1 MLNHTNTFTGVAQ
14 NLNLSVTTVVK
25 IFDTYVEC
33 RRAILP
39 KIICFDEFYRSRKTT
54 DKYAFVM
61 ADFQTNKIIDVYH
74 SRRKDKLDSY
84 FSRIPQKERDNVEY
98 IIIDMWD
105 TYRDLAEVL
114 FKNAKIAV
122 DSFHVIKHL
131 NEAMINIRLR
141 IMRKY
146 EKNTKS
152 LYSNDMYYY
161 MLKKFHYFFVKEF
174 DDIYDGLIEIRKMK
188 TKWDKYEIRK
198 YLLSINS
205 DLKYA
210 YELKEKYKIEQD
222 NILEAYKI
230 MVVRYEISRNGYSSI
245 RPVTIAKDVSRESAV
260 KLGEQSIYFPGISAT
275 NEPMVSYPSG
285 SLASHILGYVGNITE
300 TELDGR
306 EDTYGI
312 NDVIGKVGIQYVFEE
327 YLRGKDGIKQLDM
340 SVDGTITD
348 EYITQEAVAGS
359 DVILTIDANLQ
370 AATEKALANNIKK
383 IASGGFSKRSD
394 AKAGAAVVMNVK
406 TGEILAMASY
416 PDYEPELFVN
426 GISQKKL
433 DEYNKGDNIFNRAI
447 SGVYAPGSTF
457 KMITAIAGLETGV
470 ITPTEKINDIGV
482 YKKAH
487 EPACWIWNSYG
498 MSHGWL
504 NVTEAITHSCN
515 YFFYEVGY
523 RATIDNIAKYA
534 KYYGLGEKT
543 NVELPMEEKGIV
555 ATRDKAKERGDEW
568 QIGETLSAAIGQ
580 SYNSYTPIQMAKY
593 ISMLANGGEP
603 IDVTIVKSIND
614 VNGNQV
620 SKEDITKF
628 VNAKLGLTKEKKENL
643 NIKKENIDAILKGM
657 KGVTSEEGGTAYSTF
672 ANFNIELGGKTGS
685 AQTDVQG
692 KINGWFVGFAPYEE
706 PEIAV
711 VVLVENAGSG
721 SYTAEVARDILQEY
735 FGMNMEKVEEDLTA
749 MPSTEIQN

>member
-1 MLNHTNTFTGVAQ
+1 MYNDDRNTNLRYNLITILVYIVGIVLIVQLFNLQIVNGKEYRETSNTRLSRETVIKAARGSIKDRTG
-14 NLNLSVTTVVK
+14 NLLVTTKMGFNIELYKTK
-25 IFDTYVEC
+25 INTTTLNKT
-33 RRAILP
+33 ILNTI
-39 KIICFDEFYRSRKTT
+39 KILENNN
-54 DKYAFVM
+54 DKYINNLPISIEPFK
-61 ADFQTNKIIDVYH
+61 FTIDDEESQVNW
-74 SRRKDKLDSY
+74 K
-84 FSRIPQKERDNVEY
+84 KEND
-98 IIIDMWD
+98 
-105 TYRDLAEVL
+105 
-114 FKNAKIAV
+114 
-122 DSFHVIKHL
+122 IK
-131 NEAMINIRLR
+131 EDATP
-141 IMRKY
+141 
-146 EKNTKS
+146 EQC
-152 LYSNDMYYY
+152 
-161 MLKKFHYFFVKEF
+161 F
-174 DDIYDGLIEIRKMK
+174 
-188 TKWDKYEIRK
+188 
-198 YLLSINS
+198 
-205 DLKYA
+205 

-306 EDTYGI
+306 EETYGI

-628 VNAKLGLTKEKKENL
+628 VNAKLGLIKEKKENL

>member
-1 MLNHTNTFTGVAQ
+1 MYNDDRNTNLRYNLITILVYIVGIVLIVQLFNLQIVNGKEYRETSNTRLSRETVIKAARGSIKDRTG
-14 NLNLSVTTVVK
+14 NLLVTTKMGFNIELYKTK
-25 IFDTYVEC
+25 INTTTLNKT
-33 RRAILP
+33 ILNTI
-39 KIICFDEFYRSRKTT
+39 KILENNN
-54 DKYAFVM
+54 DKYINNLPISIEPFK
-61 ADFQTNKIIDVYH
+61 FTIDDEESQVNW
-74 SRRKDKLDSY
+74 K
-84 FSRIPQKERDNVEY
+84 KEND
-98 IIIDMWD
+98 
-105 TYRDLAEVL
+105 
-114 FKNAKIAV
+114 
-122 DSFHVIKHL
+122 IK
-131 NEAMINIRLR
+131 EDATP
-141 IMRKY
+141 
-146 EKNTKS
+146 EQC
-152 LYSNDMYYY
+152 
-161 MLKKFHYFFVKEF
+161 F
-174 DDIYDGLIEIRKMK
+174 
-188 TKWDKYEIRK
+188 
-198 YLLSINS
+198 
-205 DLKYA
+205 

-721 SYTAEVARDILQEY
+721 SYTAEVARYILQEY

>member
-1 MLNHTNTFTGVAQ
+1 MYNDDRNTNLRYNLITILVYIVGIVLIVQLFNLQIVNGKEYRETSNTRLSRETVIKAARGSIKDRTG
-14 NLNLSVTTVVK
+14 NLLVTTKMGFNIELYKTK
-25 IFDTYVEC
+25 INTTTLNKT
-33 RRAILP
+33 ILNTI
-39 KIICFDEFYRSRKTT
+39 KILENNN
-54 DKYAFVM
+54 DKYINNLPISIEPFK
-61 ADFQTNKIIDVYH
+61 FTIDDEESQVNW
-74 SRRKDKLDSY
+74 K
-84 FSRIPQKERDNVEY
+84 KEND
-98 IIIDMWD
+98 
-105 TYRDLAEVL
+105 
-114 FKNAKIAV
+114 
-122 DSFHVIKHL
+122 IK
-131 NEAMINIRLR
+131 EDATP
-141 IMRKY
+141 
-146 EKNTKS
+146 EQC
-152 LYSNDMYYY
+152 
-161 MLKKFHYFFVKEF
+161 F
-174 DDIYDGLIEIRKMK
+174 
-188 TKWDKYEIRK
+188 
-198 YLLSINS
+198 
-205 DLKYA
+205 

-348 EYITQEAVAGS
+348 EYIIQEAVAGS

-628 VNAKLGLTKEKKENL
+628 VNAKLGLIKEKKENL

>member
-1 MLNHTNTFTGVAQ
+1 MYNDDRNTNLRYNLITILVYIVGIVLIVQLFNLQIVNGKEYRETSNTRLSRETVIKAARGSIKDRTG
-14 NLNLSVTTVVK
+14 NLLVTTKMGFNIELYKTK
-25 IFDTYVEC
+25 INTTTLNKT
-33 RRAILP
+33 ILNTI
-39 KIICFDEFYRSRKTT
+39 KILENNN
-54 DKYAFVM
+54 DKYINNLPISIEPFK
-61 ADFQTNKIIDVYH
+61 FTIDDEESQVNW
-74 SRRKDKLDSY
+74 K
-84 FSRIPQKERDNVEY
+84 KEND
-98 IIIDMWD
+98 
-105 TYRDLAEVL
+105 
-114 FKNAKIAV
+114 
-122 DSFHVIKHL
+122 IK
-131 NEAMINIRLR
+131 EDATP
-141 IMRKY
+141 
-146 EKNTKS
+146 EQC
-152 LYSNDMYYY
+152 
-161 MLKKFHYFFVKEF
+161 F
-174 DDIYDGLIEIRKMK
+174 
-188 TKWDKYEIRK
+188 
-198 YLLSINS
+198 
-205 DLKYA
+205 

-383 IASGGFSKRSD
+383 IAGGGFSKRSD

-406 TGEILAMASY
+406 TGEILTMASY

>member
-1 MLNHTNTFTGVAQ
+1 MYNDDRNTNLRYNLMTILVYIVGIVLIVQLFNLQIVNGKEYRETSNTRLSRETVIKAARGSIKDRTG
-14 NLNLSVTTVVK
+14 NLLVTTKMGFNIELYKTK
-25 IFDTYVEC
+25 INTSTLNKT
-33 RRAILP
+33 ILNTI
-39 KIICFDEFYRSRKTT
+39 KILENNN
-54 DKYAFVM
+54 DKYINNLPISIEPFK
-61 ADFQTNKIIDVYH
+61 FTIDDEESQVNW
-74 SRRKDKLDSY
+74 K
-84 FSRIPQKERDNVEY
+84 KEND
-98 IIIDMWD
+98 
-105 TYRDLAEVL
+105 
-114 FKNAKIAV
+114 
-122 DSFHVIKHL
+122 IK
-131 NEAMINIRLR
+131 EDATP
-141 IMRKY
+141 
-146 EKNTKS
+146 EQC
-152 LYSNDMYYY
+152 
-161 MLKKFHYFFVKEF
+161 F
-174 DDIYDGLIEIRKMK
+174 
-188 TKWDKYEIRK
+188 
-198 YLLSINS
+198 
-205 DLKYA
+205 

-534 KYYGLGEKT
+534 KYYGLGERT

>member
-1 MLNHTNTFTGVAQ
+1 MYNDDRNTNLRYNLITILVYIVGIVLIVQLFNLQIVNGKEYRETSNTRLSRETVIKAARGSIKDRTG
-14 NLNLSVTTVVK
+14 NLLVTTKMGFNIELYKTK
-25 IFDTYVEC
+25 INTTTLNKT
-33 RRAILP
+33 ILNTI
-39 KIICFDEFYRSRKTT
+39 KILENNN
-54 DKYAFVM
+54 DKYINNLPISIEPFK
-61 ADFQTNKIIDVYH
+61 FTIDDEESQVNW
-74 SRRKDKLDSY
+74 K
-84 FSRIPQKERDNVEY
+84 KEND
-98 IIIDMWD
+98 
-105 TYRDLAEVL
+105 
-114 FKNAKIAV
+114 
-122 DSFHVIKHL
+122 IK
-131 NEAMINIRLR
+131 EDATP
-141 IMRKY
+141 
-146 EKNTKS
+146 EQC
-152 LYSNDMYYY
+152 
-161 MLKKFHYFFVKEF
+161 F
-174 DDIYDGLIEIRKMK
+174 
-188 TKWDKYEIRK
+188 
-198 YLLSINS
+198 
-205 DLKYA
+205 

-222 NILEAYKI
+222 NILEVYKI

-711 VVLVENAGSG
+711 VILVENAGSG

>member
-1 MLNHTNTFTGVAQ
+1 MYNDDRNTNLRYNLITILVYIVGIVLIVQLFNLQIVNGKEYRETSNTRLSRETVIKAARGSIKDRTG
-14 NLNLSVTTVVK
+14 NLLVTTKMGFNIELYKTK
-25 IFDTYVEC
+25 INTTTLNKT
-33 RRAILP
+33 ILNTI
-39 KIICFDEFYRSRKTT
+39 KILENNN
-54 DKYAFVM
+54 DKYINNLPISIEPFK
-61 ADFQTNKIIDVYH
+61 FTIDDEESQVNW
-74 SRRKDKLDSY
+74 K
-84 FSRIPQKERDNVEY
+84 KEND
-98 IIIDMWD
+98 
-105 TYRDLAEVL
+105 
-114 FKNAKIAV
+114 
-122 DSFHVIKHL
+122 IK
-131 NEAMINIRLR
+131 EDATP
-141 IMRKY
+141 
-146 EKNTKS
+146 EQC
-152 LYSNDMYYY
+152 
-161 MLKKFHYFFVKEF
+161 F
-174 DDIYDGLIEIRKMK
+174 
-188 TKWDKYEIRK
+188 
-198 YLLSINS
+198 
-205 DLKYA
+205 

-383 IASGGFSKRSD
+383 IAGGGFSKRSD

-406 TGEILAMASY
+406 TGEILAMASS

-504 NVTEAITHSCN
+504 NVTEAIIHSCN

>member
-1 MLNHTNTFTGVAQ
+1 MYNDDRNTNLRYNLITILVYIVGIVLIVQLFNLQIVNGKEYRETSNTRLSRETVIKAARGSIKDRTGNML
-14 NLNLSVTTVVK
+14 VTTKMGFNIELYKTK
-25 IFDTYVEC
+25 INTTTLNKT
-33 RRAILP
+33 ILNTI
-39 KIICFDEFYRSRKTT
+39 KILENNN
-54 DKYAFVM
+54 DKYINNLPISIEPFK
-61 ADFQTNKIIDVYH
+61 FTIDDEESQVNW
-74 SRRKDKLDSY
+74 K
-84 FSRIPQKERDNVEY
+84 KEND
-98 IIIDMWD
+98 
-105 TYRDLAEVL
+105 
-114 FKNAKIAV
+114 
-122 DSFHVIKHL
+122 IK
-131 NEAMINIRLR
+131 EDATP
-141 IMRKY
+141 
-146 EKNTKS
+146 EQC
-152 LYSNDMYYY
+152 
-161 MLKKFHYFFVKEF
+161 F
-174 DDIYDGLIEIRKMK
+174 
-188 TKWDKYEIRK
+188 
-198 YLLSINS
+198 
-205 DLKYA
+205 

-383 IASGGFSKRSD
+383 IAGGGFSKRSD

-643 NIKKENIDAILKGM
+643 NIKKKNIDAILKGM

>member
-1 MLNHTNTFTGVAQ
+1 MYNDDRNTNLRYNLITILVYIVGIVLIVQLFNLQIVNGKEYRETSNTRLSRETVIKAARGSIKDRTGNML
-14 NLNLSVTTVVK
+14 VTTKMGFNIELYKTK
-25 IFDTYVEC
+25 INTTTLNKT
-33 RRAILP
+33 ILNTI
-39 KIICFDEFYRSRKTT
+39 KILENNN
-54 DKYAFVM
+54 DKYINNLPISIEPFK
-61 ADFQTNKIIDVYH
+61 FTIDDEESQVNW
-74 SRRKDKLDSY
+74 K
-84 FSRIPQKERDNVEY
+84 KEND
-98 IIIDMWD
+98 
-105 TYRDLAEVL
+105 
-114 FKNAKIAV
+114 
-122 DSFHVIKHL
+122 IK
-131 NEAMINIRLR
+131 EDATP
-141 IMRKY
+141 
-146 EKNTKS
+146 EQC
-152 LYSNDMYYY
+152 
-161 MLKKFHYFFVKEF
+161 F
-174 DDIYDGLIEIRKMK
+174 
-188 TKWDKYEIRK
+188 
-198 YLLSINS
+198 
-205 DLKYA
+205 

-222 NILEAYKI
+222 NILEVYKI

-383 IASGGFSKRSD
+383 IAGGGFSKRSD

-504 NVTEAITHSCN
+504 NVTEAIIHSCN

-692 KINGWFVGFAPYEE
+692 KINGWFIGFAPYEE

>member
-1 MLNHTNTFTGVAQ
+1 MYNDDRNTNLRYNLITILVYIVGIVLIVQLFNLQIVNGKEYRETSNTRLSRETVIKAARGSIKDRTG
-14 NLNLSVTTVVK
+14 NLLVTTKMGFNIELYKTK
-25 IFDTYVEC
+25 INTTTLNKT
-33 RRAILP
+33 ILNTI
-39 KIICFDEFYRSRKTT
+39 KILENNN
-54 DKYAFVM
+54 DKY
-61 ADFQTNKIIDVYH
+61 
-74 SRRKDKLDSY
+74 
-84 FSRIPQKERDNVEY
+84 
-98 IIIDMWD
+98 
-105 TYRDLAEVL
+105 
-114 FKNAKIAV
+114 
-122 DSFHVIKHL
+122 
-131 NEAMINIRLR
+131 INNLPI
-141 IMRKY
+141 
-146 EKNTKS
+146 
-152 LYSNDMYYY
+152 
-161 MLKKFHYFFVKEF
+161 
-174 DDIYDGLIEIRKMK
+174 LIEPFKFTIDDEESQVNWKK
-188 TKWDKYEIRK
+188 ENDIKEEATPEQCF
-198 YLLSINS
+198 
-205 DLKYA
+205 

-383 IASGGFSKRSD
+383 IAGGGFSKRSD

-498 MSHGWL
+498 MGHGWL

-628 VNAKLGLTKEKKENL
+628 VNAKLGLIKEKKENL

>member
-1 MLNHTNTFTGVAQ
+1 MYNDDRNTNLRYNLITILVYIVGIVLIVQLFNLQIVNGKEYRETSNTRLSRETVIKAARGSIKDRTG
-14 NLNLSVTTVVK
+14 NLLVTTKMGFNIELYKTK
-25 IFDTYVEC
+25 INTTTLNKT
-33 RRAILP
+33 ILNTI
-39 KIICFDEFYRSRKTT
+39 KILENNN
-54 DKYAFVM
+54 DKYINNLPISIEPFK
-61 ADFQTNKIIDVYH
+61 FTIDDEESQVNW
-74 SRRKDKLDSY
+74 K
-84 FSRIPQKERDNVEY
+84 KEND
-98 IIIDMWD
+98 
-105 TYRDLAEVL
+105 
-114 FKNAKIAV
+114 
-122 DSFHVIKHL
+122 IK
-131 NEAMINIRLR
+131 EDATP
-141 IMRKY
+141 
-146 EKNTKS
+146 EQC
-152 LYSNDMYYY
+152 
-161 MLKKFHYFFVKEF
+161 F
-174 DDIYDGLIEIRKMK
+174 
-188 TKWDKYEIRK
+188 
-198 YLLSINS
+198 
-205 DLKYA
+205 

-614 VNGNQV
+614 VNGDQV

-643 NIKKENIDAILKGM
+643 NIKKKNIDAILKGM
-657 KGVTSEEGGTAYSTF
+657 KGATSEEGGTAYSTF

>member
-1 MLNHTNTFTGVAQ
+1 MYNDDRNTNLRYNLITILVYIVGIVLIVQLFNLQIVNGKEYRETSNTRLSRETVIKAARGSIKDRTGNML
-14 NLNLSVTTVVK
+14 VTTKMGFNIELYKTK
-25 IFDTYVEC
+25 INTTTLNKT
-33 RRAILP
+33 ILNTI
-39 KIICFDEFYRSRKTT
+39 KILENNN
-54 DKYAFVM
+54 DKYINNLPISIEPFK
-61 ADFQTNKIIDVYH
+61 FTIDDEESQVNW
-74 SRRKDKLDSY
+74 K
-84 FSRIPQKERDNVEY
+84 KEND
-98 IIIDMWD
+98 
-105 TYRDLAEVL
+105 
-114 FKNAKIAV
+114 
-122 DSFHVIKHL
+122 IK
-131 NEAMINIRLR
+131 EDATP
-141 IMRKY
+141 
-146 EKNTKS
+146 EQC
-152 LYSNDMYYY
+152 
-161 MLKKFHYFFVKEF
+161 F
-174 DDIYDGLIEIRKMK
+174 
-188 TKWDKYEIRK
+188 
-198 YLLSINS
+198 
-205 DLKYA
+205 

-383 IASGGFSKRSD
+383 IASGGFSKKSD

-603 IDVTIVKSIND
+603 IDVIIVKSIND

>member
-1 MLNHTNTFTGVAQ
+1 MYNDDRNTNLRYNLITILVYIVGIVLIVQLFNLQIVNGKEYRETSNTRLSRETVIKAARGSIKDRTGNML
-14 NLNLSVTTVVK
+14 VTTKMGFNIELYKTK
-25 IFDTYVEC
+25 INTTTLNKT
-33 RRAILP
+33 ILNTI
-39 KIICFDEFYRSRKTT
+39 KILENNN
-54 DKYAFVM
+54 DKYINNLPISIEPFK
-61 ADFQTNKIIDVYH
+61 FTIDDEESQVNW
-74 SRRKDKLDSY
+74 K
-84 FSRIPQKERDNVEY
+84 KEND
-98 IIIDMWD
+98 
-105 TYRDLAEVL
+105 
-114 FKNAKIAV
+114 
-122 DSFHVIKHL
+122 IK
-131 NEAMINIRLR
+131 EDATP
-141 IMRKY
+141 
-146 EKNTKS
+146 EQC
-152 LYSNDMYYY
+152 
-161 MLKKFHYFFVKEF
+161 F
-174 DDIYDGLIEIRKMK
+174 
-188 TKWDKYEIRK
+188 
-198 YLLSINS
+198 
-205 DLKYA
+205 

-383 IASGGFSKRSD
+383 IAGGGFSKRSD

-406 TGEILAMASY
+406 TGEILTMASY

-628 VNAKLGLTKEKKENL
+628 VNAKLGLIKEKKENL

>member
-1 MLNHTNTFTGVAQ
+1 MYNDDRNTNLRYNLITILVYIVGIVLIVQLFNLQIVNGKEYRETSNTRLSRETVIKAARGSIKDRTG
-14 NLNLSVTTVVK
+14 NLLVTTKMGFNIELYKTK
-25 IFDTYVEC
+25 INTTTLNKT
-33 RRAILP
+33 ILNTI
-39 KIICFDEFYRSRKTT
+39 KILENNN
-54 DKYAFVM
+54 DKYINNLPISIEPFK
-61 ADFQTNKIIDVYH
+61 FTIDDEESQVNW
-74 SRRKDKLDSY
+74 K
-84 FSRIPQKERDNVEY
+84 KEND
-98 IIIDMWD
+98 
-105 TYRDLAEVL
+105 
-114 FKNAKIAV
+114 
-122 DSFHVIKHL
+122 IK
-131 NEAMINIRLR
+131 EDATP
-141 IMRKY
+141 
-146 EKNTKS
+146 EQC
-152 LYSNDMYYY
+152 
-161 MLKKFHYFFVKEF
+161 F
-174 DDIYDGLIEIRKMK
+174 
-188 TKWDKYEIRK
+188 
-198 YLLSINS
+198 
-205 DLKYA
+205 

-348 EYITQEAVAGS
+348 EYITQETVAGS

>member
-1 MLNHTNTFTGVAQ
+1 MYNDDRNTNLRYNLITILVYIVGIVLIVQLFNLQIVNGKEYRETSNTRLSRETVIKAARGSIKDRTG
-14 NLNLSVTTVVK
+14 NLLVTTKMGFNIELYKTK
-25 IFDTYVEC
+25 INTTTLNKT
-33 RRAILP
+33 ILNTI
-39 KIICFDEFYRSRKTT
+39 KILENNN
-54 DKYAFVM
+54 DKYINNLPISIEPFK
-61 ADFQTNKIIDVYH
+61 FTIDDEESQVNW
-74 SRRKDKLDSY
+74 K
-84 FSRIPQKERDNVEY
+84 KEND
-98 IIIDMWD
+98 
-105 TYRDLAEVL
+105 
-114 FKNAKIAV
+114 
-122 DSFHVIKHL
+122 IK
-131 NEAMINIRLR
+131 EDATP
-141 IMRKY
+141 
-146 EKNTKS
+146 EQC
-152 LYSNDMYYY
+152 
-161 MLKKFHYFFVKEF
+161 F
-174 DDIYDGLIEIRKMK
+174 
-188 TKWDKYEIRK
+188 
-198 YLLSINS
+198 
-205 DLKYA
+205 

-555 ATRDKAKERGDEW
+555 ATRDKAKERGNEW

-643 NIKKENIDAILKGM
+643 NIKKKNIDAILKGM

>member
-1 MLNHTNTFTGVAQ
+1 MYNDDRNTNLRYNLITILVYIVGIVLIVQLFNLQIVNGKEYRETSNTRLSRETVIKAARGSIKDRTG
-14 NLNLSVTTVVK
+14 NLLVTTKMGFNIELYKTK
-25 IFDTYVEC
+25 INTTTLNKT
-33 RRAILP
+33 ILNTI
-39 KIICFDEFYRSRKTT
+39 KILENNN
-54 DKYAFVM
+54 DKYINNLPISIEPFK
-61 ADFQTNKIIDVYH
+61 FTIDDEESQVNW
-74 SRRKDKLDSY
+74 K
-84 FSRIPQKERDNVEY
+84 KEND
-98 IIIDMWD
+98 
-105 TYRDLAEVL
+105 
-114 FKNAKIAV
+114 
-122 DSFHVIKHL
+122 IK
-131 NEAMINIRLR
+131 EDATP
-141 IMRKY
+141 
-146 EKNTKS
+146 EQC
-152 LYSNDMYYY
+152 
-161 MLKKFHYFFVKEF
+161 F
-174 DDIYDGLIEIRKMK
+174 
-188 TKWDKYEIRK
+188 
-198 YLLSINS
+198 
-205 DLKYA
+205 

-628 VNAKLGLTKEKKENL
+628 VNAKLGLIKEKKENL

>member
-1 MLNHTNTFTGVAQ
+1 MYNDDRNTNLRYNLITILVYIVGIVLIVQLFNLQIVNGKEYRETSNTRLSRETVIKAARGSIKDRTG
-14 NLNLSVTTVVK
+14 NLLVTTKMGFNIELYKTK
-25 IFDTYVEC
+25 INTTTLNKT
-33 RRAILP
+33 ILNTI
-39 KIICFDEFYRSRKTT
+39 KILENNN
-54 DKYAFVM
+54 DKY
-61 ADFQTNKIIDVYH
+61 
-74 SRRKDKLDSY
+74 
-84 FSRIPQKERDNVEY
+84 
-98 IIIDMWD
+98 
-105 TYRDLAEVL
+105 
-114 FKNAKIAV
+114 
-122 DSFHVIKHL
+122 
-131 NEAMINIRLR
+131 INNLPI
-141 IMRKY
+141 
-146 EKNTKS
+146 
-152 LYSNDMYYY
+152 
-161 MLKKFHYFFVKEF
+161 
-174 DDIYDGLIEIRKMK
+174 LIEPFKFTIDDEESQVNWKK
-188 TKWDKYEIRK
+188 ENDIKEEATPEQCF
-198 YLLSINS
+198 
-205 DLKYA
+205 

-383 IASGGFSKRSD
+383 IAGGGFSKRSD

-457 KMITAIAGLETGV
+457 KMITAIAGLEIGV

-628 VNAKLGLTKEKKENL
+628 VNAKLGLIKEKKENL

>member
-1 MLNHTNTFTGVAQ
+1 MYNDDRNTNLRYNLITILVYIVGIVLIVQLFNLQIVNGKEYRETSNTRLSRETVIKAARGSIKDRTG
-14 NLNLSVTTVVK
+14 NLLVTTKMGFNIELYKTK
-25 IFDTYVEC
+25 INTTTLNKT
-33 RRAILP
+33 ILNTI
-39 KIICFDEFYRSRKTT
+39 KILENNN
-54 DKYAFVM
+54 DKYINNLPISIEPFK
-61 ADFQTNKIIDVYH
+61 FTIDDEE
-74 SRRKDKLDSY
+74 SRVNWK
-84 FSRIPQKERDNVEY
+84 KEND
-98 IIIDMWD
+98 
-105 TYRDLAEVL
+105 
-114 FKNAKIAV
+114 
-122 DSFHVIKHL
+122 IK
-131 NEAMINIRLR
+131 EDATP
-141 IMRKY
+141 
-146 EKNTKS
+146 EQC
-152 LYSNDMYYY
+152 
-161 MLKKFHYFFVKEF
+161 F
-174 DDIYDGLIEIRKMK
+174 
-188 TKWDKYEIRK
+188 
-198 YLLSINS
+198 
-205 DLKYA
+205 

-222 NILEAYKI
+222 NILEVYKI

-275 NEPMVSYPSG
+275 NEPMVSYPSE

-383 IASGGFSKRSD
+383 IAGGGFSKRSD

>member
-1 MLNHTNTFTGVAQ
+1 MYNDDRNTNLRYNLITILVYIVGIVLIVQLFNLQIVNGKEYRETSNTRLSRETVIKAARGSIKDRTG
-14 NLNLSVTTVVK
+14 NLLVTTKMGFNIELYKTK
-25 IFDTYVEC
+25 INTTTLNKT
-33 RRAILP
+33 ILNTI
-39 KIICFDEFYRSRKTT
+39 KILENNN
-54 DKYAFVM
+54 DKYINNLPISIEPFK
-61 ADFQTNKIIDVYH
+61 FTIDDEESQVNW
-74 SRRKDKLDSY
+74 K
-84 FSRIPQKERDNVEY
+84 KEND
-98 IIIDMWD
+98 
-105 TYRDLAEVL
+105 
-114 FKNAKIAV
+114 
-122 DSFHVIKHL
+122 IK
-131 NEAMINIRLR
+131 EDATP
-141 IMRKY
+141 
-146 EKNTKS
+146 EQC
-152 LYSNDMYYY
+152 
-161 MLKKFHYFFVKEF
+161 F
-174 DDIYDGLIEIRKMK
+174 
-188 TKWDKYEIRK
+188 
-198 YLLSINS
+198 
-205 DLKYA
+205 

-614 VNGNQV
+614 VNDNQV

>member
-1 MLNHTNTFTGVAQ
+1 MYNDDRNTNLRYNLMTILVYIVGIVLIVQLFNLQIVNGKEYRETSNTRLSRETVIKAARGSIKDRTG
-14 NLNLSVTTVVK
+14 NLLVTTKMGFNIELYKTK
-25 IFDTYVEC
+25 INTTTLNKT
-33 RRAILP
+33 ILNTI
-39 KIICFDEFYRSRKTT
+39 KILENNN
-54 DKYAFVM
+54 DKY
-61 ADFQTNKIIDVYH
+61 
-74 SRRKDKLDSY
+74 
-84 FSRIPQKERDNVEY
+84 
-98 IIIDMWD
+98 
-105 TYRDLAEVL
+105 
-114 FKNAKIAV
+114 
-122 DSFHVIKHL
+122 
-131 NEAMINIRLR
+131 INNLPI
-141 IMRKY
+141 
-146 EKNTKS
+146 
-152 LYSNDMYYY
+152 
-161 MLKKFHYFFVKEF
+161 
-174 DDIYDGLIEIRKMK
+174 LIEPFKFTIDDEESQVNWKK
-188 TKWDKYEIRK
+188 ENDIKEDATPEQCF
-198 YLLSINS
+198 
-205 DLKYA
+205 

-628 VNAKLGLTKEKKENL
+628 VNAKLGLIKEKKENL

>member
-1 MLNHTNTFTGVAQ
+1 MYNDDRNTNLRYNLITILVYIVGIVLIVQLFNLQIVNGKEYRETSNTRLSRETVIKAARGSIKDRTGNML
-14 NLNLSVTTVVK
+14 VTTKMGFNIELYKTK
-25 IFDTYVEC
+25 INTTTLNKT
-33 RRAILP
+33 ILNTI
-39 KIICFDEFYRSRKTT
+39 KILENNN
-54 DKYAFVM
+54 DKY
-61 ADFQTNKIIDVYH
+61 
-74 SRRKDKLDSY
+74 
-84 FSRIPQKERDNVEY
+84 
-98 IIIDMWD
+98 
-105 TYRDLAEVL
+105 
-114 FKNAKIAV
+114 
-122 DSFHVIKHL
+122 
-131 NEAMINIRLR
+131 INNLPI
-141 IMRKY
+141 
-146 EKNTKS
+146 
-152 LYSNDMYYY
+152 
-161 MLKKFHYFFVKEF
+161 
-174 DDIYDGLIEIRKMK
+174 LIEPFKFTIDDEESQVNWKK
-188 TKWDKYEIRK
+188 ENDIKEDATPEQCF
-198 YLLSINS
+198 
-205 DLKYA
+205 

-643 NIKKENIDAILKGM
+643 NIKKKNIDAILKGM

>member
-1 MLNHTNTFTGVAQ
+1 MYNDDRNTNLRYNLITILVYIVGIVLIVQLFNLQIVNGKEYRETSNTRLSRETVIKAARGSIKDRTG
-14 NLNLSVTTVVK
+14 NLLVTTKMGFNIELYKTK
-25 IFDTYVEC
+25 INTTTLNKT
-33 RRAILP
+33 ILNTI
-39 KIICFDEFYRSRKTT
+39 KILENNN
-54 DKYAFVM
+54 DKY
-61 ADFQTNKIIDVYH
+61 
-74 SRRKDKLDSY
+74 
-84 FSRIPQKERDNVEY
+84 
-98 IIIDMWD
+98 
-105 TYRDLAEVL
+105 
-114 FKNAKIAV
+114 
-122 DSFHVIKHL
+122 
-131 NEAMINIRLR
+131 INNLPI
-141 IMRKY
+141 
-146 EKNTKS
+146 
-152 LYSNDMYYY
+152 
-161 MLKKFHYFFVKEF
+161 
-174 DDIYDGLIEIRKMK
+174 LIEPFKFTIDDEESQVNWKK
-188 TKWDKYEIRK
+188 ENDIKEDATPEQCF
-198 YLLSINS
+198 
-205 DLKYA
+205 

-416 PDYEPELFVN
+416 PYYEPELFVN

-643 NIKKENIDAILKGM
+643 NIKKKNIDAILKGM

>member
-1 MLNHTNTFTGVAQ
+1 MYNDDRNTNLRYNLITILVYIVGIVLIVQLFNLQIVNGKEYRETSNTRLSRETVIKAARGSIKDRTG
-14 NLNLSVTTVVK
+14 NLLVTTKMGFNIELYKTK
-25 IFDTYVEC
+25 INTTTLNKT
-33 RRAILP
+33 ILNTI
-39 KIICFDEFYRSRKTT
+39 KILENNN
-54 DKYAFVM
+54 DKYINNLPISIEPFK
-61 ADFQTNKIIDVYH
+61 FTIDDEESQVNW
-74 SRRKDKLDSY
+74 K
-84 FSRIPQKERDNVEY
+84 KEND
-98 IIIDMWD
+98 
-105 TYRDLAEVL
+105 
-114 FKNAKIAV
+114 
-122 DSFHVIKHL
+122 IK
-131 NEAMINIRLR
+131 EDATP
-141 IMRKY
+141 
-146 EKNTKS
+146 EQC
-152 LYSNDMYYY
+152 
-161 MLKKFHYFFVKEF
+161 F
-174 DDIYDGLIEIRKMK
+174 
-188 TKWDKYEIRK
+188 
-198 YLLSINS
+198 
-205 DLKYA
+205 

-383 IASGGFSKRSD
+383 IAGGGFSKRSD

-406 TGEILAMASY
+406 TGEILAMASS

-643 NIKKENIDAILKGM
+643 NIKKKNIDAILKGM

>member
-1 MLNHTNTFTGVAQ
+1 MYNDDRNTNLRYNLITILVYIVGIVLIVQLFNLQIVNGKEYRETSNTRLSRETVIKAARGSIKDRTG
-14 NLNLSVTTVVK
+14 NLLVTTKMGFNIELYKTK
-25 IFDTYVEC
+25 INTTTLNKT
-33 RRAILP
+33 ILNTI
-39 KIICFDEFYRSRKTT
+39 KILENNN
-54 DKYAFVM
+54 DKYINNLPISIEPFK
-61 ADFQTNKIIDVYH
+61 FTIDDEESQVNW
-74 SRRKDKLDSY
+74 K
-84 FSRIPQKERDNVEY
+84 KEND
-98 IIIDMWD
+98 
-105 TYRDLAEVL
+105 
-114 FKNAKIAV
+114 
-122 DSFHVIKHL
+122 IK
-131 NEAMINIRLR
+131 EDATP
-141 IMRKY
+141 
-146 EKNTKS
+146 EQC
-152 LYSNDMYYY
+152 
-161 MLKKFHYFFVKEF
+161 F
-174 DDIYDGLIEIRKMK
+174 
-188 TKWDKYEIRK
+188 
-198 YLLSINS
+198 
-205 DLKYA
+205 

-312 NDVIGKVGIQYVFEE
+312 NEVIGKVGIQYVFEE

-383 IASGGFSKRSD
+383 IAGGGFSKRSD

>member
-1 MLNHTNTFTGVAQ
+1 MYSDDRNTNLRYNLITILVYIVGIVLIVQLFNLQIVNGKEYRETSNTRLSRETVIKAARGSIKDRTG
-14 NLNLSVTTVVK
+14 NLLVTTKMGFNIELYKTK
-25 IFDTYVEC
+25 INTTTLNKT
-33 RRAILP
+33 ILNTI
-39 KIICFDEFYRSRKTT
+39 KILENNN
-54 DKYAFVM
+54 DKYINNLPISIEPFK
-61 ADFQTNKIIDVYH
+61 FTIDDEESQVNW
-74 SRRKDKLDSY
+74 K
-84 FSRIPQKERDNVEY
+84 KEND
-98 IIIDMWD
+98 
-105 TYRDLAEVL
+105 
-114 FKNAKIAV
+114 
-122 DSFHVIKHL
+122 IK
-131 NEAMINIRLR
+131 EDATP
-141 IMRKY
+141 
-146 EKNTKS
+146 EQC
-152 LYSNDMYYY
+152 
-161 MLKKFHYFFVKEF
+161 F
-174 DDIYDGLIEIRKMK
+174 
-188 TKWDKYEIRK
+188 
-198 YLLSINS
+198 
-205 DLKYA
+205 

-327 YLRGKDGIKQLDM
+327 YLRGKDGVKQLDM

-735 FGMNMEKVEEDLTA
+735 FGMNIEKVEEDLTA

>member
-1 MLNHTNTFTGVAQ
+1 MYNDDRNTNLRYNLITILVYIVGIVLIVQLFNLQIVNGKEYRETSNTRLSRETVIKAARGSIKDRTGNML
-14 NLNLSVTTVVK
+14 VTTKMGFNIELYKTK
-25 IFDTYVEC
+25 INTTTLNKT
-33 RRAILP
+33 ILNTI
-39 KIICFDEFYRSRKTT
+39 KILENNN
-54 DKYAFVM
+54 DKYINNLPISIEPFK
-61 ADFQTNKIIDVYH
+61 FTIDDEESQVNW
-74 SRRKDKLDSY
+74 K
-84 FSRIPQKERDNVEY
+84 KEND
-98 IIIDMWD
+98 
-105 TYRDLAEVL
+105 
-114 FKNAKIAV
+114 
-122 DSFHVIKHL
+122 IK
-131 NEAMINIRLR
+131 EDATP
-141 IMRKY
+141 
-146 EKNTKS
+146 EQC
-152 LYSNDMYYY
+152 
-161 MLKKFHYFFVKEF
+161 F
-174 DDIYDGLIEIRKMK
+174 
-188 TKWDKYEIRK
+188 
-198 YLLSINS
+198 
-205 DLKYA
+205 

-735 FGMNMEKVEEDLTA
+735 FGMNMEKLKRT
-749 MPSTEIQN
+749 

>member
-1 MLNHTNTFTGVAQ
+1 MYNDDRNTNLRYNLITILVYIVGIVLIVQLFNLQIVNGKEYRETSNTRLSRETVIKAARGSIKDRTG
-14 NLNLSVTTVVK
+14 NLLVTTKMGFNIELYKTK
-25 IFDTYVEC
+25 INTTTLNKT
-33 RRAILP
+33 ILNTI
-39 KIICFDEFYRSRKTT
+39 KILENNN
-54 DKYAFVM
+54 DKYINNLPISIEPFK
-61 ADFQTNKIIDVYH
+61 FTIDDEESQVNW
-74 SRRKDKLDSY
+74 K
-84 FSRIPQKERDNVEY
+84 KEND
-98 IIIDMWD
+98 
-105 TYRDLAEVL
+105 
-114 FKNAKIAV
+114 
-122 DSFHVIKHL
+122 IK
-131 NEAMINIRLR
+131 EDATP
-141 IMRKY
+141 
-146 EKNTKS
+146 EQC
-152 LYSNDMYYY
+152 
-161 MLKKFHYFFVKEF
+161 F
-174 DDIYDGLIEIRKMK
+174 
-188 TKWDKYEIRK
+188 
-198 YLLSINS
+198 
-205 DLKYA
+205 

-306 EDTYGI
+306 EDIYGI

>member
-1 MLNHTNTFTGVAQ
+1 MYNDDRNTNLRYNLITILVYIVGIVLIVQLFNLQIVNGKEYRETSNTRLSRETVIKAARGSIKDRTG
-14 NLNLSVTTVVK
+14 NLLVTTKMGFNIELYKTK
-25 IFDTYVEC
+25 INTTTLNKT
-33 RRAILP
+33 ILNTI
-39 KIICFDEFYRSRKTT
+39 KILENNN
-54 DKYAFVM
+54 DKYINNLPISIEPFK
-61 ADFQTNKIIDVYH
+61 FTIDDEESQVNW
-74 SRRKDKLDSY
+74 K
-84 FSRIPQKERDNVEY
+84 KEND
-98 IIIDMWD
+98 
-105 TYRDLAEVL
+105 
-114 FKNAKIAV
+114 
-122 DSFHVIKHL
+122 IK
-131 NEAMINIRLR
+131 EDATP
-141 IMRKY
+141 
-146 EKNTKS
+146 EQC
-152 LYSNDMYYY
+152 
-161 MLKKFHYFFVKEF
+161 F
-174 DDIYDGLIEIRKMK
+174 
-188 TKWDKYEIRK
+188 
-198 YLLSINS
+198 
-205 DLKYA
+205 

-504 NVTEAITHSCN
+504 NVTEAIIHSCN

>member
-1 MLNHTNTFTGVAQ
+1 MYNDDRNTNLRYNLITILVYIVGIVLIVQLFNLQIVNGKEYRETSNTRLSRETVIKAARGSIKDRTGNML
-14 NLNLSVTTVVK
+14 VTTKMGFNIELYKTK
-25 IFDTYVEC
+25 INTTTLNKT
-33 RRAILP
+33 ILNTI
-39 KIICFDEFYRSRKTT
+39 KILENNN
-54 DKYAFVM
+54 DKYINNLPISIEPFK
-61 ADFQTNKIIDVYH
+61 FTIDDEESQVNW
-74 SRRKDKLDSY
+74 K
-84 FSRIPQKERDNVEY
+84 KEND
-98 IIIDMWD
+98 
-105 TYRDLAEVL
+105 
-114 FKNAKIAV
+114 
-122 DSFHVIKHL
+122 IK
-131 NEAMINIRLR
+131 EDATP
-141 IMRKY
+141 
-146 EKNTKS
+146 EQC
-152 LYSNDMYYY
+152 
-161 MLKKFHYFFVKEF
+161 F
-174 DDIYDGLIEIRKMK
+174 
-188 TKWDKYEIRK
+188 
-198 YLLSINS
+198 
-205 DLKYA
+205 

-285 SLASHILGYVGNITE
+285 NLASHILGYVGNITE

>member
-1 MLNHTNTFTGVAQ
+1 MYNDDRNTNLRYNLITILVYIVGVVLIVQLFNLQIVNGKEYRETSNTRLSRETVIKAARGSIKDRTG
-14 NLNLSVTTVVK
+14 NLLVTTKMGFNIELYKTK
-25 IFDTYVEC
+25 INITTLNKT
-33 RRAILP
+33 ILNTI
-39 KIICFDEFYRSRKTT
+39 KILENNN
-54 DKYAFVM
+54 DKYINNLPISIEPFK
-61 ADFQTNKIIDVYH
+61 FTIDDEESQVNW
-74 SRRKDKLDSY
+74 K
-84 FSRIPQKERDNVEY
+84 KEND
-98 IIIDMWD
+98 
-105 TYRDLAEVL
+105 
-114 FKNAKIAV
+114 
-122 DSFHVIKHL
+122 IK
-131 NEAMINIRLR
+131 EDATP
-141 IMRKY
+141 
-146 EKNTKS
+146 EQC
-152 LYSNDMYYY
+152 
-161 MLKKFHYFFVKEF
+161 F
-174 DDIYDGLIEIRKMK
+174 
-188 TKWDKYEIRK
+188 
-198 YLLSINS
+198 
-205 DLKYA
+205 

-222 NILEAYKI
+222 NILEVYKI

>member
-1 MLNHTNTFTGVAQ
+1 MYNDDRNTNLRYNLITILVYIVGIVLIVQLFNLQIVNGKEYRETSNTRLSRETVIKAARGSIKDRTG
-14 NLNLSVTTVVK
+14 NLLVTTKMGFNIELYKTK
-25 IFDTYVEC
+25 INTTTLNKT
-33 RRAILP
+33 ILNTI
-39 KIICFDEFYRSRKTT
+39 KILENNN
-54 DKYAFVM
+54 DKYINNLPISIEPFK
-61 ADFQTNKIIDVYH
+61 FTIDDEESQVNW
-74 SRRKDKLDSY
+74 K
-84 FSRIPQKERDNVEY
+84 KEND
-98 IIIDMWD
+98 
-105 TYRDLAEVL
+105 
-114 FKNAKIAV
+114 
-122 DSFHVIKHL
+122 IK
-131 NEAMINIRLR
+131 EDATP
-141 IMRKY
+141 
-146 EKNTKS
+146 EQC
-152 LYSNDMYYY
+152 
-161 MLKKFHYFFVKEF
+161 F
-174 DDIYDGLIEIRKMK
+174 
-188 TKWDKYEIRK
+188 
-198 YLLSINS
+198 
-205 DLKYA
+205 

-416 PDYEPELFVN
+416 PYYEPELFVN

-643 NIKKENIDAILKGM
+643 NIKKKNIDAILKGM